1 MDLIEILSNQQ
12 AELKSIDYK
21 QLCSRAEEAEFD
33 LGSSLAQVV
42 IGVRRSGKSTLCQK
56 VLLQSNINF
65 AYVNFDDEQ
74 LATLKTSDLNEMM
87 SALHRICGDFTHLFL
102 DEIQN
107 VEGWPLFVNRLLR
120 QGMHLIITGSNAN
133 LLSGELSTHLTGRYN
148 QISLFPFSFKE
159 YCTLTHTNTTSFTT
173 KEKALRDK
181 ALDEY
186 LLRGGMPEAYHLKRV
201 DKYVQSLFDAIINKD
216 ICRRYKIRYHQTLT
230 NLANSLVDHYCQEI
244 SYAQLA
250 QQHNIASV
258 HTAKDYV
265 TYLSNAFLISL
276 VPKYSFKTTE
286 RQQSRKC
293 YVVDTAFIDNRGE
306 TLQSEGYGWRL
317 ENVVAIELLRRM
329 EMERLYYIRKPKDYE
344 VDFVVVERSHVKQ
357 LIQVT
362 YSFENPSTK
371 LYNREV
377 GGLIKGARDTQC
389 ESLYLIVGYGKSEE
403 LHIDGH
409 TIHKV
414 LASEWLLGGTAATS
428 V

>member
-1 MDLIEILSNQQ
+1 M
-12 AELKSIDYK
+12 
-21 QLCSRAEEAEFD
+21 
-33 LGSSLAQVV
+33 
-42 IGVRRSGKSTLCQK
+42 
-56 VLLQSNINF
+56 
-65 AYVNFDDEQ
+65 
-74 LATLKTSDLNEMM
+74 
-87 SALHRICGDFTHLFL
+87 
-102 DEIQN
+102 
-107 VEGWPLFVNRLLR
+107 
-120 QGMHLIITGSNAN
+120 
-133 LLSGELSTHLTGRYN
+133 
-148 QISLFPFSFKE
+148 
-159 YCTLTHTNTTSFTT
+159 
-173 KEKALRDK
+173 
-181 ALDEY
+181 
-186 LLRGGMPEAYHLKRV
+186 
-201 DKYVQSLFDAIINKD
+201 
-216 ICRRYKIRYHQTLT
+216 
-230 NLANSLVDHYCQEI
+230 
-244 SYAQLA
+244 
-250 QQHNIASV
+250 
-258 HTAKDYV
+258 

-293 YVVDTAFIDNRGE
+293 YVVDTAFIDNREE

-414 LASEWLLGGTAATS
+414 LASEWLLGDPI
-428 V
+428 VP